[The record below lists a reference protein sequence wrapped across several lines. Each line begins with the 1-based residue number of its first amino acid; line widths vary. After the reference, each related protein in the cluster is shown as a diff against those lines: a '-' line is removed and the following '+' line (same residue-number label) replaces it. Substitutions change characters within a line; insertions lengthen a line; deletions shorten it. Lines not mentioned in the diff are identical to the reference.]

1 MTAIARR
8 SQVGVYAIAGQIGWF
23 ACVLGAAHGRAWI
36 GALVVAALACAHLAV
51 TQTQRRELL
60 FLSVVTIC
68 GWTWECVVV
77 RTGWL
82 RYPGDAATAYAPYW
96 MASLWLLFALQINA
110 VFRWLRGR
118 WMIAALLGGIA
129 GPLSFRAG
137 VALGAAHLIAPVAA
151 LALIAVGWM
160 VWLPALVWFGEK
172 TDDAGS
178 TRAASSA

>member
-1 MTAIARR
+1 VIAIARR
-8 SQVGVYAIAGQIGWF
+8 SRVGVYAIAGQIGWF
-23 ACVLGAAHGRAWI
+23 ACVLGAAHGKAWI
-36 GALVVAALACAHLAV
+36 GALVVAVLACAHLAL
-51 TQTQRRELL
+51 THAKRRELL
-60 FLSVVTIC
+60 FLCVVTIC
-68 GWTWECVVV
+68 GWTWECAVV

-137 VALGAAHLIAPVAA
+137 AALGAAHLIAPVAA
-151 LALIAVGWM
+151 LALIAAGWM

-172 TDDAGS
+172 AETSGPE
-178 TRAASSA
+178 RVVSA